1 MPVILTTDEE
11 RDVWMRPLGNQIAPP
26 GWRST
31 AIYHAPNGRRTMVTG
46 TYYVMA
52 RRRKALT
59 IRPRSNRLL
68 ATKESCPTW
77 AAFLSYLLVALRHQA
92 NLARWPKPATLLP
105 FACTEDVRAHS
116 LRPLQAAHSSQHFR
130 GSDPTVSWLP
140 PVAEDLGGEQAFTTQ
155 CLMTLS
161 PR

>member
-1 MPVILTTDEE
+1 
-11 RDVWMRPLGNQIAPP
+11 
-26 GWRST
+26 
-31 AIYHAPNGRRTMVTG
+31 MVTG
-46 TYYVMA
+46 SCYVVA
-52 RRRKALT
+52 RRLKALP
-59 IRPRSNRLL
+59 IRPRSIRPL
-68 ATKESCPTW
+68 AKKESRLTW

-105 FACTEDVRAHS
+105 FACTEVLRAHS
-116 LRPLQAAHSSQHFR
+116 LPLLQALRSSQHFR